1 MSSHHP
7 ATSSPE
13 RAQNSTH
20 TWRTHTWRT
29 DDAGSTH
36 ALGLAI
42 GRALATGLVIALRG
56 DLGAGKTTLTQGI
69 ARGLGITE
77 PIASPTFTFVNE
89 YSFQLAGSQPA
100 RLYHIDLYRLPES
113 PSAALAE
120 AATFGLD
127 DILDAAESDAHTR
140 GWSTARHEVSIVII
154 EWAERIANALPPTD
168 CLVIDLAAPTSDE
181 TTTPDTRVITVQA
194 TGTVASALLQRV
206 IDTTTAA

>member
-1 MSSHHP
+1 MSSQDPVLSP
-7 ATSSPE
+7 A
-13 RAQNSTH
+13 RGQDH
-20 TWRTHTWRT
+20 TPSRHTHTWRT
-29 DDAGSTH
+29 DDAGATH

-42 GRALATGLVIALRG
+42 GRALQTGLVIALRG

-89 YSFQLAGSQPA
+89 YSWHLAEAQPA

-113 PSAALAE
+113 SSAALAE

-127 DILDAAESDAHTR
+127 DILDAAESDTHTR
-140 GWSTARHEVSIVII
+140 GWPSARHEVSVVII
-154 EWAERIANALPPTD
+154 EWAERITPALPAAE
-168 CLVIDLAAPTSDE
+168 CLVIDLASPTSDE

-206 IDTTTAA
+206 IDTLAAA